1 MLPFEKAL
9 KRLEEKKNYKPKSID
24 FWKEYLKI
32 FRRRENSLYCI
43 IHNIRE
49 GILYNEAEITSAEK
63 EREVVAFL
71 TKVLEDKIFNTSQLI
86 DKAKNGKNE
95 QL

>member
-9 KRLEEKKNYKPKSID
+9 KRLDEKKNYKPKSID

-43 IHNIRE
+43 IHNERK
-49 GILYNEAEITSAEK
+49 GILYNEAEIATAEK
-63 EREVVAFL
+63 EQEVVAFL
-71 TKVLEDKIFNTSQLI
+71 ARILEYKIFNINQDLI
-86 DKAKNGKNE
+86 KAKGEINE
-95 QL
+95 

>member
-63 EREVVAFL
+63 EREVIAFL

-86 DKAKNGKNE
+86 NKAKGE
-95 QL
+95 GMEIT

>member
-43 IHNIRE
+43 IHNTRE
-49 GILYNEAEITSAEK
+49 GILYNEAEIASAEK
-63 EREVVAFL
+63 EKEVIAFL
-71 TKVLEDKIFNTSQLI
+71 TRILEDKIFNTNQILI
-86 DKAKNGKNE
+86 KAKDGEND
-95 QL
+95 

>member
-24 FWKEYLKI
+24 FWNEYLKI

-49 GILYNEAEITSAEK
+49 GILYNESEITSAEK

-86 DKAKNGKNE
+86 DKAKDGE
-95 QL
+95 